1 MTDALWSMGRIA
13 LACILSTI
21 ILLEILNRG
30 RLTRAICR
38 YTVARVR
45 RHITECRIRMRR

>member
-1 MTDALWSMGRIA
+1 MIDALWSIATIA
-13 LACILSTI
+13 LACILATI

-30 RLTRAICR
+30 RLIRAICS
-38 YTVARVR
+38 YLVARVR